1 MKLMDQ
7 KEGKRSYL
15 LVSLVTLVLLMILLC
30 LMRIYPF
37 GPRTFLWEDSDQYFA
52 MNHYF
57 STLPGK
63 NDIFWSWSN
72 VLGGNALIQLAYYSL
87 SPFNFI
93 FILLKN
99 HMFLAAHLVTYLK
112 IVSAALSCYACLEHL
127 DHETDFS
134 VLRIC
139 LAECYAFSGYMMFFG
154 WNASWMDG
162 VILLPLV
169 YLGIQGIMEGKS
181 AGLYTV
187 SIALALI
194 SNFYIG
200 YMVCLSSVLF
210 YFHILTEKKN
220 FKERFKSSAI
230 PYVFASLIGGGIAAF
245 VLIPVYYSLQGMGR
259 SLPLS
264 EILSSLTLTISPAE
278 LLSGIFTG
286 QINEMNNNTP
296 MIYVGILPVMINIM
310 YLLEPK
316 ASRRN
321 KVRNTILI
329 LIYLAS
335 FEISALN
342 TAWHGFSSNMW
353 FNYRY
358 SFCLTFVVILTA
370 YESLHAFK
378 EQRPSRKTIAMA
390 VTAFAILAGFTF
402 FRLSAKISRIGFAF
416 DAVTVLIICLSASFL
431 KNRRKEQRLIAAMTC
446 IGLMLNGC
454 LYLKDYDT
462 LSIDT
467 YEKNRQIISQADEVI
482 QDDSFYRMEQD
493 FHDGRCDPTLFDY
506 RGISNYASTENQDT
520 LALAKRLGSK
530 QNWVWSYYD
539 GNMSM
544 ASESLLGMKYILTR
558 VLRGKDY
565 TEVGN
570 LDDVRFYRNPYA
582 LPLVFPAEIQQDIP
596 EDMNP
601 YAMQN
606 TIWTSIY
613 GTNEP
618 VFLENE
624 SISSTEGSVSFR
636 ILQDGPV
643 YISIPDEGLESVSLE
658 TKEGLQDLS
667 YTAFMEGYYA
677 GNGQRG
683 DTVTVLASTKDGGT
697 PNLTGIRCY
706 TEDMKAIASNA
717 EKMQSEG
724 MKIQEISSSHL
735 TVDYTGVMETIAS
748 TIPYDEGWKVYD
760 NGEETIA
767 FRNWSGF
774 LAVQLNEGTE
784 HHLELVYRPKGWQ
797 PGWIISLSCCVLL
810 VLYKIHRFI
819 IV

>member
-1 MKLMDQ
+1 MDQ
-7 KEGKRSYL
+7 KKKKRSYL
-15 LVSLVTLVLLMILLC
+15 LVCLVTLVLLMILLC

-37 GPRTFLWEDSDQYFA
+37 GTRTFLWEDSDQYFA

-72 VLGGNALIQLAYYSL
+72 VLGGNALTQLAYYSL

-99 HMFLAAHLVTYLK
+99 HMILAAHLVTYLK
-112 IVSAALSCYACLEHL
+112 IVAAALSCYTCLEHL
-127 DHETDFS
+127 YSDTDFS

-169 YLGIQGIMEGKS
+169 YLGIQRIMEGKS

-220 FKERFKSSAI
+220 FKGRFKSSVI
-230 PYVFASLIGGGIAAF
+230 PYAFASLIGGGVAAF
-245 VLIPVYYSLQGMGR
+245 VLIPVYCSLQGMGR

-264 EILSSLTLTISPAE
+264 EILSSLTLTISPSE

-286 QINEMNNNTP
+286 QINEMNNNAP
-296 MIYVGILPVMINIM
+296 MIYVGILPVFANIM

-316 ASRRN
+316 ASGRN

-370 YESLHAFK
+370 YESLHALK
-378 EQRPSRKTIAMA
+378 EQRPSGKTIAMTVA
-390 VTAFAILAGFTF
+390 ALAILAGLTF
-402 FRLSAKISRIGFAF
+402 FRASAKISRIGFGF
-416 DAVTVLIICLSASFL
+416 DAVTVLIMALSLSFL
-431 KNRRKEQRLIAAMTC
+431 NDRKKEQRLIAAVTC
-446 IGLMLNGC
+446 TGLVLNGC

-467 YEKNRQIISQADEVI
+467 YEKNRQTVAQADAVI

-493 FHDGRCDPTLFDY
+493 FNDGRCDPTLFDY

-530 QNWVWSYYD
+530 QNWVWSYYN

-544 ASESLLGMKYILTR
+544 SSESLLGMKYILTR
-558 VLRGKDY
+558 NLKGKDY
-565 TEVGN
+565 AEIGN
-570 LDDVRFYRNPYA
+570 SDDVRFYRNPYA
-582 LPLVFPAEIQQDIP
+582 LPLVFPAEMQQDVP

-601 YAMQN
+601 YEMQN
-606 TIWTSIY
+606 MIWTSIY

-624 SISSTEGSVSFR
+624 SISSTEGSVSFH

-643 YISIPDEGLESVSLE
+643 YISIPDEGFATVSLE
-658 TKEGLQDLS
+658 TKEGSRELS

-677 GNGQRG
+677 GNGQTG
-683 DTVTVLASTKDGGT
+683 DTVTILASTKDGIA
-697 PNLTGIRCY
+697 PDLSGIRCY
-706 TEDMKAIASNA
+706 TEDADAIASNA
-717 EKMQSEG
+717 EKTQTEG
-724 MKIQEISSSHL
+724 IEIQEVSSSHL
-735 TVDYTGVMETIAS
+735 AIDYTGMKETLVS

-760 NGEETIA
+760 NGEETTA
-767 FRNWSGF
+767 FSNWSGF
-774 LAVQLNEGTE
+774 LAVQLNEGVE
-784 HHLELVYRPKGWQ
+784 HHIALVYRPKGWHT
-797 PGWIISLSCCVLL
+797 GFIVSLSCCMVL
-810 VLYKIHRFI
+810 VLYEILLIKRK
-819 IV
+819 